1 MLDETAVYEL
11 QQLCTGGGLTQDS
24 LSRLIDAGLSVQSLV
39 RSDAAAMAQAKKAG
53 LGMAERQALKEA
65 LRQHRD
71 EMLSSEEPR
80 IVEVGDDAEAHH
92 IVAAQLRLTEEL
104 QRRRAH
110 EMEEAKGVEVVK
122 NGAAR
127 ERYRWTQEL
136 PEVTVSVEL
145 PPGTSKGQVL
155 CRIGMQSLV
164 VGVRGLPP
172 IVHGALHARVRPEEC
187 LWQLQ
192 DSHRLLI
199 TLPKLSVAA
208 HECSTKKTL
217 RIITMI

>member
-1 MLDETAVYEL
+1 VCGCPAHTRPRGA
-11 QQLCTGGGLTQDS
+11 
-24 LSRLIDAGLSVQSLV
+24 SRVW
-39 RSDAAAMAQAKKAG
+39 AAYHGPPVANYHPSWQ
-53 LGMAERQALKEA
+53 
-65 LRQHRD
+65 
-71 EMLSSEEPR
+71 
-80 IVEVGDDAEAHH
+80 AHH

-122 NGAAR
+122 NGAFR
-127 ERYRWTQEL
+127 DCYRWTQEL

-145 PPGTSKGQVL
+145 PPGTAKGQVL
-155 CRIGMQSLV
+155 CRIGLQSLV

-208 HECSTKKTL
+208 HECSTGRQKSSRPQHAAMCIWL
-217 RIITMI
+217 RRAKPVCACLKAPMAQAGIGPSRQPCACRGGRHV

>member
-1 MLDETAVYEL
+1 MPPV
-11 QQLCTGGGLTQDS
+11 
-24 LSRLIDAGLSVQSLV
+24 
-39 RSDAAAMAQAKKAG
+39 SDYHPTWQ
-53 LGMAERQALKEA
+53 
-65 LRQHRD
+65 
-71 EMLSSEEPR
+71 
-80 IVEVGDDAEAHH
+80 AHH

-104 QRRRAH
+104 QQRRAH
-110 EMEEAKGVEVVK
+110 ETEEAKGVEVVK
-122 NGAAR
+122 NGAVR

-145 PPGTSKGQVL
+145 PPGTAKGQVL

-172 IVHGALHARVRPEEC
+172 VVHGALHARVRPEDC

-208 HECSTKKTL
+208 HECSTGRQKSL
-217 RIITMI
+217 RPSARGHHAYRHMAAAREARLRLLAGSCGSGRQPCACRGGRHVWRVAPLLFPAQVFDERRARVVAAAAAGGARD

>member
-1 MLDETAVYEL
+1 MHVGAGGVGGWVRGPHTSARRVARVAVYH
-11 QQLCTGGGLTQDS
+11 G
-24 LSRLIDAGLSVQSLV
+24 RPV
-39 RSDAAAMAQAKKAG
+39 
-53 LGMAERQALKEA
+53 AECHPVWQ
-65 LRQHRD
+65 
-71 EMLSSEEPR
+71 
-80 IVEVGDDAEAHH
+80 AHH

-110 EMEEAKGVEVVK
+110 ETEEAKGVEVVK
-122 NGAAR
+122 NGAVR

-145 PPGTSKGQVL
+145 PPGTAKGQVL

-172 IVHGALHARVRPEEC
+172 IMHGALHARVRPEDC

-199 TLPKLSVAA
+199 TLPKLSVAE
-208 HECSTKKTL
+208 HECSTGWQKSSRASARGHHAYSCCAPSPPCACL
-217 RIITMI
+217 RAPVAHQAGSRALVAAAVMCGA